1 MIDRNRNAQQPNS
14 RDRQDSEGL
23 QRDDE
28 NFNDIEGT
36 TSTDRPSVAHDR
48 AMGLDRERRGFSSDR
63 DGDALGSEGED
74 LEFDESDDELGS
86 PGDSER

>member
-1 MIDRNRNAQQPNS
+1 MIDRNRNPQQPNS

-48 AMGLDRERRGFSSDR
+48 AMGSDRERRGFS
-63 DGDALGSEGED
+63 GDD
-74 LEFDESDDELGS
+74 LDFDESDDELGS

>member
-1 MIDRNRNAQQPNS
+1 MTERNRNTQQPNS

-36 TSTDRPSVAHDR
+36 TSTDHPSVSHDR
-48 AMGLDRERRGFSSDR
+48 AMRSDRERRGFSGDR
-63 DGDALGSEGED
+63 DGDPLDSEGED

-86 PGDSER
+86 PADSER

>member
-1 MIDRNRNAQQPNS
+1 MTNRDRNQKQPNS

-36 TSTDRPSVAHDR
+36 TSTNSPSVAHDR
-48 AMGLDRERRGFSSDR
+48 GMGSDRERRRFSGDR
-63 DGDALGSEGED
+63 EG
-74 LEFDESDDELGS
+74 DESDDELGS